1 MSQVDSLEL
10 SKVLELFDGLR
21 DNPSKRMEICKYV
34 EENNLIAVFGYGSLL
49 WNQIRH
55 VNDMIYNCTLEGYRK
70 GFICEDI
77 IYRGTKRFT
86 GLTMGLEED
95 SQSYVKG
102 ALLIA
107 TAHQIIPFV
116 EAFLERETPTI
127 INGVRMNIYRYD
139 FVKVILPDGITCGYA
154 LTCIVNEK
162 SEFHMNPRLTLDQQA
177 KKMALAYGQNGTNLQ
192 YLQRAIYTYEQLK
205 LKDSCTDELEELF
218 RQVIFYR
225 QNLPTT
231 GQDLLR
237 IYDELSTMEER
248 QRTVN
253 SYALVACQA
262 SVEPW
267 LHRSMCIQRLFSQ
280 VEQPQSA

>member
-1 MSQVDSLEL
+1 MNEIEFWELDETLQSL
-10 SKVLELFDGLR
+10 DGLHE
-21 DNPSKRMEICKYV
+21 NPSKRMEICKYV
-34 EENNLIAVFGYGSLL
+34 EENNLIAVFAYGSLL
-49 WNQIRH
+49 WNPVEYVEKRIC
-55 VNDMIYNCTLEGYRK
+55 NCTLEGYRK
-70 GFICEDI
+70 GFICEDF

-107 TAHQIIPFV
+107 RAHQIIPFV

-225 QNLPTT
+225 QNLSTKD
-231 GQDLLR
+231 QDWLR

-248 QRTVN
+248 QRTVKI
-253 SYALVACQA
+253 YALVACQA

-267 LHRSMCIQRLFSQ
+267 LRRSMYIQRLCSQ